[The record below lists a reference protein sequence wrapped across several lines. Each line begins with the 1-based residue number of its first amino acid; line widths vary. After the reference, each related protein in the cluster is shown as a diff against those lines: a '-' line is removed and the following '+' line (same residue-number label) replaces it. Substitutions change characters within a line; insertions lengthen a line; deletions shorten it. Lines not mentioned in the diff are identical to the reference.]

1 MVSAIRPIVHLER
14 FDFRKDSSFEQILQL
29 FKRGVRE
36 VDVLSGPITS
46 GIEGSNN
53 EINFNA
59 TTRAANSLGYSSTS
73 TQTVHFGV
81 ESARYWTTISA

>member
-1 MVSAIRPIVHLER
+1 MVSAIRPIVHLEHIDPR
-14 FDFRKDSSFEQILQL
+14 RDNTFYEISQL
-29 FKRGVRE
+29 CKRGAKQ

-59 TTRAANSLGYSSTS
+59 ITRAANSLGYSFTS
-73 TQTVHFGV
+73 TQTVRFGV
-81 ESARYWTTISA
+81 EPARYWTTISA